1 MYYDVDL
8 DVLYFACLTIYELL
22 FFVVCI
28 CFMYEAIKYIIRLV
42 RNGTK

>member
-8 DVLYFACLTIYELL
+8 DVLYYTCLTTYELI
-22 FFVVCI
+22 FFVVCV
-28 CFMYEAIKYIIRLV
+28 CFIYEAIKYIIRLV